1 MRRDFVAMAAALS
14 IVAPAAAWAGDNQDF
29 RYLEP
34 EGMALPQGSFGL
46 GVVIDPGFRLA
57 FLTGRTGANADGTYS
72 DDFSAQARNAL
83 AAIETLLAEAGMG
96 WRDVVK
102 INVYLTDRRDL
113 PQWKTVRDAAI
124 GPSRPAGTGVLV
136 KELADPR
143 ARIEIDVIAAKK
155 PE

>member
-1 MRRDFVAMAAALS
+1 MRKHVIAMAAALT
-14 IVAPAAAWAGDNQDF
+14 IIAPAAVLAGDNPDF

-34 EGMALPQGSFGL
+34 EGMALPQASFGL

-72 DDFSAQARNAL
+72 DDFSVQARNAL
-83 AAIETLLAEAGMG
+83 AAIEALLAEAGMG

-102 INVYLTDRRDL
+102 INVYLTDRNDL
-113 PQWKTVRDAAI
+113 PQWKSVRDAAI

-143 ARIEIDVIAAKK
+143 ARVEIDVIAARR